1 MKTIYAKKAVAVGLA
16 GVSLLAG
23 TISVNAD
30 VGKPTVSNKLMPSIC
45 FSSNSITGPSQSD
58 VQLAIKLSR
67 VYNGEICLFSNTS
80 KKFPVGSSL
89 NNNTTYTVNKKWTGK
104 QCYIYANAV
113 YYYLWGDFVGHGS
126 GNYSNSYVALRNQA
140 SASYDSFVRAGVV
153 SGSYCRTTANKDGS
167 YNGNKGHSMIILS
180 YNKSQIITLEGNA
193 NGKGSIEIKTRT
205 WAEFNKQLLKDKGRR
220 ISHIVSP
227 YTTMCPL

>member
-30 VGKPTVSNKLMPSIC
+30 VGKPTVSNKLTPSI
-45 FSSNSITGPSQSD
+45 SYSANSITGPSQSD
-58 VQLAIKLSR
+58 IQLAIKLSR
-67 VYNGEICLFSNTS
+67 VYNGEVCLFSSTS
-80 KKFPVGSSL
+80 EKFPLGSSL
-89 NNNTTYTVNKKWTGK
+89 NNNTTYTINKKWSGK
-104 QCYIYANAV
+104 QCWVFAQAV
-113 YYYLWGDFVGHGS
+113 YYYLWNDYAGNGS
-126 GNYSNSYVALRNQA
+126 GKYSNSYVALRNQT
-140 SASYDSFVRAGVV
+140 SASYDLFVGSAVV
-153 SGSYCRTTANKDGS
+153 PGSYCRTTSNKDGS
-167 YNGNKGHSMIILS
+167 YNKSNGHSMIILS

-193 NGKGSIEIKTRT
+193 NSKGSIEIKTRT
-205 WAEFNKQLLKDKGRR
+205 WAEFNKKLLKDKGRR